1 MRTPSSKTLR
11 FIYGDKAKEAKA
23 LLKANRADLLKNEA
37 ADKMRRACYSTVR
50 NFELRLC
57 ALNALGEFYGV
68 ETISA
73 VNGERA
79 DYLNAGEMYTPT
91 LIRWR
96 GNYRV
101 QSIGDFIETL
111 ERQGV
116 RFS

>member
-11 FIYGDKAKEAKA
+11 LIYGDNAKEAKA

-57 ALNALGEFYGV
+57 ALNALGEFYGA
-68 ETISA
+68 ECITA
-73 VNGERA
+73 TNGECA
-79 DYLNAGEMYTPT
+79 DYLNSGDMYTPT

-116 RFS
+116 RFV

>member
-1 MRTPSSKTLR
+1 MRTPSIKTLR
-11 FIYGDKAKEAKA
+11 LIYGDKAKSAKV

-37 ADKMRRACYSTVR
+37 ADRMRRACYCPAR

-57 ALNALGEFYGV
+57 ALNALGEFHGA
-68 ETISA
+68 ESITA
-73 VNGERA
+73 TNGEHA
-79 DYLNAGEMYTPT
+79 YYLNAGEMYTPT

-101 QSIGDFIETL
+101 QSIGDFIETM

-116 RFS
+116 RFL